1 LRDFWG
7 AFASKRPDDHGAKVQ
22 RLHHRLTLGESGLLP
37 EAQRLAAEHPQDLA
51 ALITHALALLQ
62 DGQKEEAL
70 KLFEVLSLKSDQM
83 NAAQIAVVLAV
94 LTANSQQQQ
103 ADTLALALDPER
115 LTQEERA
122 LVARYQ
128 SGRP

>member
-1 LRDFWG
+1 
-7 AFASKRPDDHGAKVQ
+7 
-22 RLHHRLTLGESGLLP
+22 
-37 EAQRLAAEHPQDLA
+37 
-51 ALITHALALLQ
+51 
-62 DGQKEEAL
+62 
-70 KLFEVLSLKSDQM
+70 M
-83 NAAQIAVVLAV
+83 

-103 ADTLALALDPER
+103 ADTLALALDAGR

>member
-1 LRDFWG
+1 MQEIGCIRFFVLVFD
-7 AFASKRPDDHGAKVQ
+7 A
-22 RLHHRLTLGESGLLP
+22 L
-37 EAQRLAAEHPQDLA
+37 QRLAAEHPQDLA